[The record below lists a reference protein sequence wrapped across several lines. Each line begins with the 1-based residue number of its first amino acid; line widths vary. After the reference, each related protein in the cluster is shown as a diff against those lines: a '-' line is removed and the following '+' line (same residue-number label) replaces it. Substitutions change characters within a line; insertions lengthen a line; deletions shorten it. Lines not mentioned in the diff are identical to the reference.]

1 MTVAIT
7 STAGTDYLWGNL
19 SFSWDATEAGKA
31 WQDASA
37 TAFIAQESDILPIA
51 PLEAR
56 LSELNESEFLWL
68 ADGRSSAGET
78 NISENL
84 AVSETY
90 IDLIA
95 ILLSVVESIAVTKT
109 APHDMSQ
116 SPFLETFVAADAST
130 LMPTVVSN
138 EQWTVIEQGNHIAFQ
153 NRSEN
158 TVFGELTARFS
169 EIPKNSTFGLDE
181 SRITGSTSESFR
193 TLQLAETYTD
203 LIAFIAQIAE
213 QLRVVD
219 TLGNAPLGQLNE
231 EMKFVDRI
239 LRASAAVIS
248 DLAFRSTPLDE
259 DGFAAFVREARPL
272 GFGAF
277 KDLTPGD
284 YEYANALVRLALQAP
299 SISGSR
305 IALTDARFIVDVP
318 DVRDRGT
325 IFVPVG
331 GLIVNFNQIFNA
343 PPEVQAT
350 FKGGGALA
358 VPEIGQITK
367 TGFRLTLINPTTQ
380 TSVSGNAS
388 WAAEGY

>member
-1 MTVAIT
+1 M
-7 STAGTDYLWGNL
+7 
-19 SFSWDATEAGKA
+19 
-31 WQDASA
+31 
-37 TAFIAQESDILPIA
+37 
-51 PLEAR
+51 
-56 LSELNESEFLWL
+56 WL

-95 ILLSVVESIAVTKT
+95 FLLSVVESIAVTKT

-219 TLGNAPLGQLNE
+219 T
-231 EMKFVDRI
+231 
-239 LRASAAVIS
+239 
-248 DLAFRSTPLDE
+248 
-259 DGFAAFVREARPL
+259 
-272 GFGAF
+272 
-277 KDLTPGD
+277 
-284 YEYANALVRLALQAP
+284 
-299 SISGSR
+299 
-305 IALTDARFIVDVP
+305 
-318 DVRDRGT
+318 
-325 IFVPVG
+325 
-331 GLIVNFNQIFNA
+331 
-343 PPEVQAT
+343 
-350 FKGGGALA
+350 
-358 VPEIGQITK
+358 
-367 TGFRLTLINPTTQ
+367 
-380 TSVSGNAS
+380 
-388 WAAEGY
+388 

>member
-1 MTVAIT
+1 MTVTIT
-7 STAGTDYLWGNL
+7 TTAGADYLWGNL

-51 PLEAR
+51 SLEAR

-95 ILLSVVESIAVTKT
+95 FLLSVVESIAVTKT

-169 EIPKNSTFGLDE
+169 EIPKNSTFGL
-181 SRITGSTSESFR
+181 
-193 TLQLAETYTD
+193 
-203 LIAFIAQIAE
+203 
-213 QLRVVD
+213 
-219 TLGNAPLGQLNE
+219 E
-231 EMKFVDRI
+231 E
-239 LRASAAVIS
+239 
-248 DLAFRSTPLDE
+248 
-259 DGFAAFVREARPL
+259 
-272 GFGAF
+272 
-277 KDLTPGD
+277 
-284 YEYANALVRLALQAP
+284 
-299 SISGSR
+299 
-305 IALTDARFIVDVP
+305 
-318 DVRDRGT
+318 
-325 IFVPVG
+325 
-331 GLIVNFNQIFNA
+331 
-343 PPEVQAT
+343 
-350 FKGGGALA
+350 
-358 VPEIGQITK
+358 
-367 TGFRLTLINPTTQ
+367 
-380 TSVSGNAS
+380 
-388 WAAEGY
+388 